1 LFLVVW
7 MFETKAG
14 AEQDFIRAYGAD
26 GDWAQLFRRSTG
38 YVDTALARDSEISGR
53 FVTIDRWASRQAFED
68 FKASSKADYDA
79 LDARCQQ
86 LTRSERLI
94 GHFET

>member
-1 LFLVVW
+1 
-7 MFETKAG
+7 ME
-14 AEQDFIRAYGAD
+14 RRYSAYTV
-26 GDWAQLFRRSTG
+26 RN
-38 YVDTALARDSEISGR
+38 Y
-53 FVTIDRWASRQAFED
+53 RQAFED